1 LIKEQWQIISNKGI
15 MQEVLLAHIHPLMLD
30 QRLPIVEEKITQI
43 LNIN

>member
-1 LIKEQWQIISNKGI
+1 LIKEQLQIITNNEI
-15 MQEVLLAHIHPLMLD
+15 MQEVILAHIHPLMLD